1 MQSHWVCNISGHQE
15 WDHLSDSRESEL
27 CVHVCSREG
36 EHGNNL
42 FVGVCVHACM
52 RACVCVCACVQRLA
66 GVNEQGLLESPHHKR
81 RKKKKRK
88 SQVVRGLESQPEEAD
103 TEELANEDGVS
114 YLMCVCDQVFTSD
127 CS

>member
-1 MQSHWVCNISGHQE
+1 MC
-15 WDHLSDSRESEL
+15 
-27 CVHVCSREG
+27 
-36 EHGNNL
+36 
-42 FVGVCVHACM
+42 VCV
-52 RACVCVCACVQRLA
+52 RAYVCACVQRLA

-81 RKKKKRK
+81 RKKKKKK